1 MCYSY
6 FQVKKRNI
14 LLETLIVKK
23 VQLYFLPLKRKDE
36 SLNIDASQNCDEMS
50 ILRYH
55 FSSLSSFCADVLH

>member
-1 MCYSY
+1 MCYYY

-36 SLNIDASQNCDEMS
+36 SLNIDASQNCVYKSEMS
-50 ILRYH
+50 YFEI
-55 FSSLSSFCADVLH
+55 S